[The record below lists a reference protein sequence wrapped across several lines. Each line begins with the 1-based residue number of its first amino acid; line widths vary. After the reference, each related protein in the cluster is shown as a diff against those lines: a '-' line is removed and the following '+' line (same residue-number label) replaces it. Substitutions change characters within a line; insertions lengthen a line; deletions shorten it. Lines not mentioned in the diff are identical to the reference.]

1 MGIHIKGGRLIDPA
15 NQIDKKTDL
24 FIDQGKVAAFGKA
37 PGGFKVDDI
46 IDAGG
51 KIVMPGI
58 IDLQARL
65 REPGLEYKAT
75 IASETRAAA
84 AAGITTL
91 CLPPDTQPIL
101 DTPAVIELIHRKNE
115 AAGFAHIVPL
125 GALTKGLAGEELSEM
140 YALKQA
146 GCVGVSNARAPIAN
160 TLVMRRAMEYAAN
173 FDLSIFLKPEDHSLT
188 RNGCAHEGMISTR
201 LGLPSIPEAA
211 ETMAVA
217 RLLML
222 VEQTGVRAHFCQ
234 LSTAKAVQMIHRAQ
248 HDGLPVT
255 ADVTSHHLYLTQ
267 MDIGY
272 FDANCHVIPP
282 LRSQRDRDGLRQ
294 GLLNG
299 TISAICSDHQP
310 HELDA
315 KLAPFCESEPGISSL
330 ETLLP
335 LALRQADETGLKLP
349 EVIAT
354 LTQHPAS
361 ILGLATG
368 QLAVGRQ
375 ADICIFDP
383 DQHWT
388 VDTDTLTSKGKNTPF
403 IGWEMKAR
411 VSHTLLAGRVV
422 FQR

>member
-1 MGIHIKGGRLIDPA
+1 MGIQIKNGHLIDPA

-24 FIDQGKVAAFGKA
+24 FIEDGKVAAIGKA
-37 PGGFKVDDI
+37 PAGFKAEET
-46 IDAGG
+46 IDASG
-51 KIVMPGI
+51 KTIIPGI
-58 IDLQARL
+58 IDLQAHL
-65 REPGLEYKAT
+65 REPGQEYKAT
-75 IASETRAAA
+75 IKTETRAAA
-84 AAGITTL
+84 ASGITTL
-91 CLPPDTQPIL
+91 CLPPDTQPII

-115 AAGFAHIVPL
+115 AAGFAEIVPL

-140 YALKQA
+140 YELKQA
-146 GCVGVSNARAPIAN
+146 GCVGVTNARSAIAN

-173 FDLSIFLKPEDHSLT
+173 FDLTIFLKPEDHSLT
-188 RNGCAHEGMISTR
+188 KNGCAHEGAISTR

-234 LSTAKAVQMIHRAQ
+234 LSSAKAVQMLHRAQ
-248 HDGLPVT
+248 HDGLPIT
-255 ADVTSHHLYLTQ
+255 ADVTSHHLYLTE

-272 FDANCHVIPP
+272 FDSNCHVIPP
-282 LRSQRDRDGLRQ
+282 LRSQRDKDGLRR
-294 GLLNG
+294 GLVDG

-315 KLAPFCESEPGISSL
+315 KLAPFCESEAGVSGL
-330 ETLLP
+330 DTLLP
-335 LALRQADETGLKLP
+335 LALRMANESDMNLSDA
-349 EVIAT
+349 IAR
-354 LTQHPAS
+354 LTQHPAQ
-361 ILGLATG
+361 ILGLETG
-368 QLAVGRQ
+368 QLGTGSR

-383 DQHWT
+383 EEHWT
-388 VDTDTLTSKGKNTPF
+388 VNNDTLVSQGKNSPF
-403 IGWEMKAR
+403 MGWEMKGR

>member
-1 MGIHIKGGRLIDPA
+1 MRIHIKGGRLIDPA
-15 NQIDKKTDL
+15 NQVDQKTDL
-24 FIDQGKVAAFGKA
+24 FIEHGKVAATGKA
-37 PGGFKVDDI
+37 PGGFKAEET
-46 IDAGG
+46 IDAAGR
-51 KIVMPGI
+51 IVIPGI

-65 REPGLEYKAT
+65 REPGMEYKAS

-84 AAGITTL
+84 AGGITTL

-101 DTPAVIELIHRKNE
+101 DTPAVVELIHRKNE

-125 GALTKGLAGEELSEM
+125 GALTKGLTGEELSEM
-140 YALKQA
+140 YELKRA
-146 GCVGVSNARAPIAN
+146 GCVGVTNARSPIAN

-173 FDLSIFLKPEDHSLT
+173 FDLCIFLKAEDHSLT
-188 RNGCAHEGMISTR
+188 RNGCAHEGVISTR

-255 ADVTSHHLYLTQ
+255 ADVTSHHLYLTD

-272 FDANCHVIPP
+272 FEANCHVIPP
-282 LRSQRDRDGLRQ
+282 LRSQRDKDGLRQ
-294 GLLNG
+294 GLVGG
-299 TISAICSDHQP
+299 TINAICSDHQP

-315 KLAPFCESEPGISSL
+315 KLAPFSESEPGISGL
-330 ETLLP
+330 DTLLP
-335 LALRQADETGLKLP
+335 LALRLVDETDLTLA
-349 EVIAT
+349 EVIAS
-354 LTQHPAS
+354 LTQHPAR
-361 ILGLATG
+361 ILGLETG
-368 QLAVGRQ
+368 QLGVGRQ

-383 DQHWT
+383 AQHWT
-388 VDTDTLTSKGKNTPF
+388 VDTDSLHSRGKNSPF
-403 IGWEMKAR
+403 IGWELKGR
-411 VSHTLLAGRVV
+411 VSHTLLTGRVV